1 MGQEEEERFKSKKEE
16 AFHSL
21 DPGPVGGG
29 EPGPQAPHSPALPS
43 AQDPAHARCFDHRI
57 TEIKRLRLR
66 DLRAKG
72 ESMIRLVCFTKT

>member
-29 EPGPQAPHSPALPS
+29 EPGATGTTLPSPALRAGPS
-43 AQDPAHARCFDHRI
+43 PRQMLRSQDHR
-57 TEIKRLRLR
+57 
-66 DLRAKG
+66 D
-72 ESMIRLVCFTKT
+72 KTSETQGFEGQRRVND